1 LQRFGLHPSS
11 SVLEI
16 GCGTGR
22 LTYEL
27 TSFLTAEAR
36 YVGIDIE
43 PVVIDWLRQNYGSKL
58 PNFEFVLLDARGTKY
73 NSDGRVEAADVRFPI
88 DDASFDVACAYAVFM
103 HVPLDGIRN
112 YLGELVRV
120 LRPGGTAVVTFN
132 AIWEGEGLP
141 VHRGRAYQ
149 PLGGGVY
156 SRRPHKPQ
164 ASLGHDVAL
173 IRRLFEEAGLELV
186 EEVKGQWHTPPG
198 AKPPAGAHGS
208 DLFALRRP

>member
-1 LQRFGLHPSS
+1 
-11 SVLEI
+11 VLEV

-27 TSFLTAEAR
+27 ASFLSDEAR

-43 PVVIDWLRQNYGSKL
+43 PVVVDWLRENYGSKL

-73 NSDGRVEAADVRFPI
+73 NNDGSVDAADVRFPL
-88 DDASFDVACAYAVFM
+88 DDGSFDVACAFAVFM

-112 YLGELVRV
+112 YLGELHRV
-120 LRPGGTAVVTFN
+120 LRPGGSAVVTFN
-132 AIWEGEGLP
+132 AIWEDEDRP
-141 VHRGRAYQ
+141 IHRGRPYQ

-156 SRRPHKPQ
+156 SRRPHKHQ
-164 ASLGHDVAL
+164 ASLGHDIAL
-173 IRRLFEEAGLELV
+173 IRQLFEEAGLQPV
-186 EEVKGQWHTPPG
+186 AEVKGQWHTPRG
-198 AKPPAGAHGS
+198 SKPPADAHGS